1 MAIDIAPE
9 ATVDDAAEVAAFAAD
24 PELGELF
31 VAEGIDHLSTI
42 EAIVLQL
49 EAAPHETEL
58 LNDIFR
64 PFHTVKGNA
73 GVIGLLSIQE
83 VAHKVET
90 LLDLARS
97 GRRRIDRADIDVV
110 LQAVDLLTIVIR
122 ELPSRAAGHP
132 GTDVAQRRLQLMDA
146 IDARLDATPPDQPEP
161 SAPSSP
167 GAPVA
172 PVEDTAR
179 PTAEEAPTTI
189 KVDTRKLDS
198 LVDMVGELVIAQSIL
213 AADPLLARSGDERLT
228 RRLAQVV
235 RITSELQRD
244 AMSLRMVPI
253 RQTFQKM
260 SRLVRELSRKADKQ
274 IDLVLTGED
283 TELDRKVVEQVTDP
297 LMHMVRNTIDHAV
310 EPADARIAAGK
321 PPVAT
326 MRVSAYH
333 QSANIVI
340 EIADDGSGLNT
351 DKILAKARER
361 GLIAHDV
368 TPPAADIHAFI
379 FEPGFSTADR
389 VTEISGRGVGMDVV
403 RQNIEALRGRI
414 DVQTTSGVGTTF
426 SIRLPLTL
434 AIVDGL
440 LLGVAGERFVIP
452 TFAVRESLRP
462 TTQQVHTVHGRAQ
475 MIEVRDRLIPLLH
488 LGEAFGIQGAQHDA
502 AAATVVVVE
511 DAGRPIGV
519 VVDDLL
525 GKQEVV
531 IKTLGATFQAV
542 LGVAGG
548 AILGDG
554 RVGLILDAT
563 GLLALAG
570 RGATR
575 AAA

>member
-1 MAIDIAPE
+1 MTPLVE
-9 ATVDDAAEVAAFAAD
+9 SPDAEIAAFAAD

-49 EAAPHETEL
+49 ESSPHETEL

-73 GVIGLLSIQE
+73 GVIGLTSIQE
-83 VAHKVET
+83 VAHRVET
-90 LLDLARS
+90 LLDLVRS
-97 GRRRIDRADIDVV
+97 GRRRIERADIDVV
-110 LQAVDLLTIVIR
+110 LEAVDLLTLMIR

-132 GTDVAQRRLQLMDA
+132 GADVTARRAQLVA
-146 IDARLDATPPDQPEP
+146 AVEARLEAGVSEEPAAQSAQAAPAVVVHPDEP
-161 SAPSSP
+161 
-167 GAPVA
+167 
-172 PVEDTAR
+172 AR
-179 PTAEEAPTTI
+179 PGPDDALTTI

-213 AADPLLARSGDERLT
+213 AQDPTLVGACDERLT
-228 RRLAQVV
+228 RRLSQVV

-260 SRLVRELSRKADKQ
+260 FRLVRELSRKADKAV
-274 IDLVLTGED
+274 DLVLTGED

-297 LMHMVRNTIDHAV
+297 LMHMVRNAIDHGV
-310 EPADARIAAGK
+310 EPAHVRAAAGK
-321 PPVAT
+321 PPAAVL
-326 MRVSAYH
+326 RVSAYH
-333 QSANIVI
+333 QSGNIVI
-340 EIADDGSGLNT
+340 EIADDGGGLNT
-351 DKILAKARER
+351 DKILEKARER
-361 GLIAHDV
+361 GLVAPDATPSIAE
-368 TPPAADIHAFI
+368 IHRLI
-379 FEPGFSTADR
+379 FEPGFSTADV
-389 VTEISGRGVGMDVV
+389 VTDLSGRGVGMDVV

-414 DVQTTSGVGTTF
+414 DVQTSSGKGTTF
-426 SIRLPLTL
+426 LIRLPLTL

-462 TTQQVHTVHGRAQ
+462 AAAHLHTVHGRAQ
-475 MIEVRDRLIPLLH
+475 MVEVRDHLIPLLH
-488 LGEAFGIQGAQHDA
+488 LGEAFAVDGARRDA

-511 DAGRPIGV
+511 DAGRTVGL
-519 VVDDLL
+519 VVDELL

-531 IKTLGATFQAV
+531 IKTLGAAFQSV
-542 LGVAGG
+542 VGVAGG

-554 RVGLILDAT
+554 RVGLILDAA
-563 GLLALAG
+563 GLLALSG
-570 RGATR
+570 RGSTR
-575 AAA
+575 TAA